1 MISFSLSVF
10 PSLFKNQNQYNMIA
24 TGMILPQS
32 SSHIIY
38 SEYQKKKK
46 ILLKYCFSYVIALNK
61 NRT

>member
-1 MISFSLSVF
+1 MISFSLPVF

-46 ILLKYCFSYVIALNK
+46 NTSEILLQLCNCLE
-61 NRT
+61 